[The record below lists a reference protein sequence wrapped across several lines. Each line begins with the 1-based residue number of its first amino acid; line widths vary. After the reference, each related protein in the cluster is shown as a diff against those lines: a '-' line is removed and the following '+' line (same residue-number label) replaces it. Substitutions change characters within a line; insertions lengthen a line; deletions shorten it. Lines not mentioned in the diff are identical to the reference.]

1 MRVHIANFKADL
13 NKSYINKS
21 LSNSRKNELSLERS
35 RILRKLDQSLDGLY
49 PYRYY
54 KQNKGQQIQ
63 YHKRQST
70 RDKKLKIMNGLISK
84 LEETK
89 RISK

>member
-13 NKSYINKS
+13 NKSYVNKS

-54 KQNKGQQIQ
+54 KQNKG
-63 YHKRQST
+63 
-70 RDKKLKIMNGLISK
+70 
-84 LEETK
+84 
-89 RISK
+89 